1 MYNKIKNFP
10 KQISNTIDNTKL
22 LSIGSDYDKVVIVGM
37 GGSAIAGLIV
47 KDLLPQVN
55 IVVER
60 NYIPNTAINQNTLVI
75 VSSYSGK
82 TEETLSYYHSA
93 KELTNNIFGITSGGE
108 LLETLKNDN
117 KDCYVLPEGYPPRSA
132 TGYSLTVL
140 IKLLNSNLLNDLDID
155 LLQSYSDNYS
165 SEGNEIHSLA
175 KAIYS
180 TMPIVVTEEDMTSIG
195 FRLKSQFNENSK
207 MLSYNITLPEMNHNE
222 IVGWQSEQIDNSA
235 FSLLWINIRHDKN
248 IKRMTI
254 TNDILK
260 DKLSFNN
267 HIQVPSEIASNHLAS
282 LLYLINY
289 IDWLSYWCSTLHGVD
304 IMNIDNI
311 DTLKKSITVE

>member
-267 HIQVPSEIASNHLAS
+267 HIQVPSEIVSNHLAS

-289 IDWLSYWCSTLHGVD
+289 IDWLSYWCSTLRGVD

>member
-75 VSSYSGK
+75 ISSYSGN